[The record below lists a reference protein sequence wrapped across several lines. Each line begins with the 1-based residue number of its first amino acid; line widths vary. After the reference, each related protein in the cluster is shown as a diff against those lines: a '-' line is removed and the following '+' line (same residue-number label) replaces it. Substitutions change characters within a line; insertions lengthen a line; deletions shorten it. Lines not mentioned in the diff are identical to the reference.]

1 MTKALLI
8 LCAIVLGACFPQLAR
23 GLPALPWIIGVLLLI
38 SFCALPQGASRPGR
52 LHLQLIVAAWLIG
65 GLACAALWPVD
76 RALALGA
83 LLAGATPTATAA
95 PVVVAALGG
104 NAGFAAVAVLGSN
117 LIACALFP
125 ALLALLQG
133 PDAPGSPLELLLRVV
148 PVVLT
153 PWLVSRLLVRLRPAW
168 AALLARQMDRSFLL
182 WLVGLTVMSA
192 SAAGYLRLA
201 GLHALLP
208 HAATAAGLCVL
219 SFIVGRRMGGHLA
232 LEAGQSL
239 GQKNTALATYT
250 ALACAGP
257 PAALVPVCYIMC
269 HNLWNAVQL
278 ARREPARPPVVHPAP
293 CDRSS
298 C

>member
-8 LCAIVLGACFPQLAR
+8 LCAIVLGACFPQAAR
-23 GLPALPWIIGVLLLI
+23 GLPALPYIIGVLLLI
-38 SFCALPQGASRPGR
+38 SFCALPQGASRPSQ
-52 LHLQLIVAAWLIG
+52 LHIRLIVAAWLIG
-65 GLACAALWPVD
+65 GLACLALWPVD

-83 LLAGATPTATAA
+83 LLTGATPTATAA

-104 NAGFAAVAVLGSN
+104 NASFVAVAVLGSN

-125 ALLALLQG
+125 ALLAILQG
-133 PDAPGSPLELLLRVV
+133 PDAPGSPLELVLRVM
-148 PVVLT
+148 PVVMT
-153 PWLVSRLLVRLRPAW
+153 PWLVSRLLVGYRPAW

-182 WLVGLTVMSA
+182 WLCGLTVMSA
-192 SAAGYLRLA
+192 SASGYLRLA

-208 HAATAAGLCVL
+208 HAAAAAVLCVL
-219 SFIVGRRMGGHLA
+219 SFVIGRRLGGDRA
-232 LEAGQSL
+232 LEAGQAL

-257 PAALVPVCYIMC
+257 PAALVPVCYILC

-278 ARREPARPPVVHPAP
+278 SVRGRPPPRA
-293 CDRSS
+293 
-298 C
+298 